1 MRRLD
6 MLLNDGYTECHFGG
20 LGLPLILCVATVPS
34 GSEGLYRT
42 QNPLAERVLTSLPC
56 LHSVH
61 P

>member
-1 MRRLD
+1 